1 MKKWIVM
8 LAMLSLLTACAQA
21 PEPESAEL
29 TELSAATSESAEAEE
44 TPAPISTA
52 EPTAT
57 PTATPEPTAT
67 PAPTPTATPA
77 PTPAP
82 TPEPTAVPT
91 AEPAPAQVSMS
102 YGAVPFDL
110 AAGTEQW
117 WSIDSSDSA
126 YWAVQENIN
135 AMRAAGGLAP
145 LTMDG
150 GLSAAADARCESFVA
165 GGPFDHSGMTTRS
178 EICAAGPLGSAS
190 AVCTGWQGS
199 PAHYANIME
208 PSFTSMGVGC
218 WFCQTAEGQYM
229 NDIFENTET
238 MQENEHPRFYTAES
252 VMRGHPDKLCDL
264 IADSVLDECLK
275 HDPASRVACEVMATH
290 GHIIVAGEI
299 TTNAKPDVFN
309 IVRDTLRDVGYDPK
323 AYQIDCYIH
332 DQSPDIAGAV
342 EPELVEGEDE
352 DTLGAG
358 DQGVMVGYACNE
370 TPEYLPMP
378 VVAAQRLVT
387 LLEISRM
394 TGVIPDIGPDGKVQ
408 VTMEYDGDTPVRIT
422 TVVVSV
428 QHKEDTDMDKLA
440 DLLDE
445 YVFPLAFD
453 GMPADDA
460 EIILNPSGKFVQG
473 GPDADTGLTGRKL
486 MVDTYGTFAPHGG
499 GAFSG
504 KDPTKVD
511 RSGAYMARYIAK
523 NIVATHLATRC
534 QVTLAYAIGQ
544 AEPVMVDV
552 NTFGTCDACEDD
564 CLAAAVRKAYD
575 LTPAGIIKQLN
586 LTNPIYKYTAA
597 GGHFGRK
604 DFPWEKVDNMS
615 DFISYIQ

>member
-1 MKKWIVM
+1 
-8 LAMLSLLTACAQA
+8 
-21 PEPESAEL
+21 
-29 TELSAATSESAEAEE
+29 
-44 TPAPISTA
+44 
-52 EPTAT
+52 
-57 PTATPEPTAT
+57 
-67 PAPTPTATPA
+67 
-77 PTPAP
+77 
-82 TPEPTAVPT
+82 
-91 AEPAPAQVSMS
+91 
-102 YGAVPFDL
+102 
-110 AAGTEQW
+110 
-117 WSIDSSDSA
+117 
-126 YWAVQENIN
+126 
-135 AMRAAGGLAP
+135 
-145 LTMDG
+145 
-150 GLSAAADARCESFVA
+150 
-165 GGPFDHSGMTTRS
+165 
-178 EICAAGPLGSAS
+178 
-190 AVCTGWQGS
+190 
-199 PAHYANIME
+199 
-208 PSFTSMGVGC
+208 
-218 WFCQTAEGQYM
+218 M

-238 MQENEHPRFYTAES
+238 MKENEHPRFYTAES

-299 TTNAKPDVFN
+299 TTSAKPDVFN

-342 EPELVEGEDE
+342 EPELAEGEDE

-358 DQGVMVGYACNE
+358 DQGVMVGYACDE

-408 VTMEYDGDTPVRIT
+408 VTMEYNGDTPVRIT

-486 MVDTYGTFAPHGG
+486 MVDSYGAFAPHGG

-504 KDPTKVD
+504 KDATKVD
-511 RSGAYMARYIAK
+511 RSGAYMARFIAK
-523 NIVATHLATRC
+523 NIVAAGFAQRC
-534 QVTLAYAIGQ
+534 QVTLAYGVYHHHAIGQ
-544 AEPVMVDV
+544 LRHEQRD
-552 NTFGTCDACEDD
+552 
-564 CLAAAVRKAYD
+564 
-575 LTPAGIIKQLN
+575 
-586 LTNPIYKYTAA
+586 TAA
-597 GGHFGRK
+597 GIDRRHQQRGVLGFHSAVGGYADRRAADYGFIFYHDSHGLRQNVQ
-604 DFPWEKVDNMS
+604 PVDVRRHCADS
-615 DFISYIQ
+615 AVYLCG

>member
-394 TGVIPDIGPDGKVQ
+394 TGVIPRHRPGRQGA
-408 VTMEYDGDTPVRIT
+408 GHNGVRRRYPRA
-422 TVVVSV
+422 
-428 QHKEDTDMDKLA
+428 HH
-440 DLLDE
+440 
-445 YVFPLAFD
+445 
-453 GMPADDA
+453 
-460 EIILNPSGKFVQG
+460 
-473 GPDADTGLTGRKL
+473 
-486 MVDTYGTFAPHGG
+486 HGG
-499 GAFSG
+499 RLCAAQRG
-504 KDPTKVD
+504 
-511 RSGAYMARYIAK
+511 YRY
-523 NIVATHLATRC
+523 
-534 QVTLAYAIGQ
+534 GQ
-544 AEPVMVDV
+544 AGRFAGRVCV
-552 NTFGTCDACEDD
+552 
-564 CLAAAVRKAYD
+564 
-575 LTPAGIIKQLN
+575 PAGL
-586 LTNPIYKYTAA
+586 
-597 GGHFGRK
+597 
-604 DFPWEKVDNMS
+604 
-615 DFISYIQ
+615 

>member
-1 MKKWIVM
+1 
-8 LAMLSLLTACAQA
+8 
-21 PEPESAEL
+21 
-29 TELSAATSESAEAEE
+29 
-44 TPAPISTA
+44 
-52 EPTAT
+52 
-57 PTATPEPTAT
+57 
-67 PAPTPTATPA
+67 
-77 PTPAP
+77 
-82 TPEPTAVPT
+82 
-91 AEPAPAQVSMS
+91 
-102 YGAVPFDL
+102 
-110 AAGTEQW
+110 
-117 WSIDSSDSA
+117 
-126 YWAVQENIN
+126 
-135 AMRAAGGLAP
+135 
-145 LTMDG
+145 
-150 GLSAAADARCESFVA
+150 
-165 GGPFDHSGMTTRS
+165 
-178 EICAAGPLGSAS
+178 
-190 AVCTGWQGS
+190 
-199 PAHYANIME
+199 
-208 PSFTSMGVGC
+208 
-218 WFCQTAEGQYM
+218 M
-229 NDIFENTET
+229 NDIFANTET

-264 IADSVLDECLK
+264 IADSVLDACLQ

-299 TTNAKPDVFN
+299 TTSAKPDVFN

-342 EPELVEGEDE
+342 EPELAEGEDE

-408 VTMEYDGDTPVRIT
+408 VTMEYNGDTPVRIT

-428 QHKEDTDMDKLA
+428 QHKEDTDINKLA

-473 GPDADTGLTGRKL
+473 GPDA
-486 MVDTYGTFAPHGG
+486 
-499 GAFSG
+499 
-504 KDPTKVD
+504 TKVD
-511 RSGAYMARYIAK
+511 RSGAYIARYIAK
-523 NIVATHLATRC
+523 NIVATHLAARC

-552 NTFGTCDACEDD
+552 NTFGTCKACEDD

-575 LTPAGIIKQLN
+575 LTPAGIIRQLN

-597 GGHFGRK
+597 GGHFGR
-604 DFPWEKVDNMS
+604 DGFPWEKVDNMS
-615 DFISYIQ
+615 DFISYIK